1 LATVTVS
8 LDGGASVAAT
18 GLQNWTYSLDT
29 TKLSNG
35 AHTVRATAT
44 NQAGLTATATITFT
58 VSNGTSSQPPTISI
72 TQPANGATVSGM
84 ASVQGTAVDGTGLAT
99 VTVSLDGGASVA
111 ATGLQNWTYSL
122 DTTKLSNGAHT
133 VTATATNQA
142 GLTATAS
149 RSFIVDNGPTSS
161 VPTVTIDKPTELTTV
176 FGTID
181 FQGKASSSQ
190 GIVSVYVSVD
200 FVSFDLANGLNA
212 WTYQVDT
219 TKLAD
224 GIHHFNAQARDSAG
238 ARASATS
245 QFVVNN
251 TAKPPTVAITQP
263 ANGSIL
269 SGTVMLAGIASD
281 PVGLVDV
288 ELSIDQG
295 PQVPVSGRQN
305 WTYTLD
311 TTRFSNGSHTMT
323 VQAMNTFGLTVAAT
337 VTFQVSNGLPSPP
350 TVSITQPA
358 PGATLSGTVSIL
370 GTASDA
376 IGLKTV
382 VVAIDVGAPTAASGL
397 QTWSYALDTTNLSN
411 GSHIVTVT
419 ATNQAGLSA
428 TASRTLVV
436 SNTGT
441 PSPPAPTVSLVS
453 PFNNA
458 SFTQGATI
466 TVSATASVSAG
477 SIAKVDFYKDGV
489 LLDTDVSSPYST
501 AWTFQAAGTF
511 VLTAR
516 ATTVAGA
523 VAMSLPVSVRVIAAS
538 NPALTVQ
545 ITRPSDGTGY
555 LGNPTA
561 SIPIQADAAELGGQV
576 VKVVFSANG
585 APIGESTAAP
595 FEFVWSGVPPGN
607 YALTA
612 TAIDAAGAAAAS
624 TPISVTVFKR

>member
-1 LATVTVS
+1 
-8 LDGGASVAAT
+8 
-18 GLQNWTYSLDT
+18 
-29 TKLSNG
+29 
-35 AHTVRATAT
+35 
-44 NQAGLTATATITFT
+44 
-58 VSNGTSSQPPTISI
+58 
-72 TQPANGATVSGM
+72 
-84 ASVQGTAVDGTGLAT
+84 
-99 VTVSLDGGASVA
+99 
-111 ATGLQNWTYSL
+111 
-122 DTTKLSNGAHT
+122 
-133 VTATATNQA
+133 
-142 GLTATAS
+142 
-149 RSFIVDNGPTSS
+149 
-161 VPTVTIDKPTELTTV
+161 
-176 FGTID
+176 
-181 FQGKASSSQ
+181 
-190 GIVSVYVSVD
+190 
-200 FVSFDLANGLNA
+200 
-212 WTYQVDT
+212 
-219 TKLAD
+219 
-224 GIHHFNAQARDSAG
+224 
-238 ARASATS
+238 
-245 QFVVNN
+245 VVNN

-441 PSPPAPTVSLVS
+441 PSPPAPTVSLIS

-501 AWTFQAAGTF
+501 AWTSQAAGTF

-516 ATTVAGA
+516 ATTAAGA
-523 VAMSLPVSVRVIAAS
+523 AAMSLPVSVRVIAAS

>member
-1 LATVTVS
+1 VTV
-8 LDGGASVAAT
+8 ANVIVSV
-18 GLQNWTYSLDT
+18 
-29 TKLSNG
+29 SNG
-35 AHTVRATAT
+35 A
-44 NQAGLTATATITFT
+44 
-58 VSNGTSSQPPTISI
+58 SSQPPTISI

-84 ASVQGTAVDGTGLAT
+84 ASVQGTAVDATGLAT
-99 VTVSLDGGASVA
+99 VTISFDGGASVA

-149 RSFIVDNGPTSS
+149 RSFIVDNGPASS
-161 VPTVTIDKPTELTTV
+161 GPTVTIDKPTELTTV

-181 FQGKASSSQ
+181 FQGTASSSQ

-212 WTYQVDT
+212 WTYRVDT

-337 VTFQVSNGLPSPP
+337 VMFQVSNGPPSPP

-358 PGATLSGTVSIL
+358 PGTTLSGTVSIL

-397 QTWSYALDTTNLSN
+397 QTWSYALDTMNLSN
-411 GSHIVTVT
+411 GSHMVTVT

-441 PSPPAPTVSLVS
+441 PSPPAPTVSLIS

-501 AWTFQAAGTF
+501 AWTSQAAGTF

-516 ATTVAGA
+516 ATTAAGA
-523 VAMSLPVSVRVIAAS
+523 AAMSLPVSVRVIAAS